1 MHILQPKH
9 TKLKTDEVKVL
20 LEKYNLSISQ
30 LQKIKFDDP
39 ALGEGF
45 VPGEI
50 VKIER
55 KEDDK
60 IYVYYRVVA

>member
-1 MHILQPKH
+1 
-9 TKLKTDEVKVL
+9 VKVL

-30 LQKIKFDDP
+30 LPKIKHNDP
-39 ALGEGF
+39 ALVEGF
-45 VPGEI
+45 VPGEV

-55 KEDDK
+55 KGDEDD